1 MNEQLASLGKKVFIE
16 EVAPILIEQMKSA
29 LQKAGAWIIG
39 KVGDIVRSIGQDSN
53 INTVL
58 VKRDLLKK
66 DDIIQIAK
74 ENIVPNSNMVA
85 ALMDST
91 EDCYVV
97 YLAYLRDKELL
108 PVEENKY
115 VTITAEGLSRDVD
128 ALFKGQQLI
137 VIK

>member
-1 MNEQLASLGKKVFIE
+1 MYQQLVTLGKEVFTE
-16 EVAPILIEQMKSA
+16 EVAPVLIEQMKSA
-29 LQKAGAWIIG
+29 LQKAGAWIID
-39 KVGDIVRSIGQDSN
+39 KVGDFIGSIGQDTN
-53 INTVL
+53 IKTVL

-91 EDCYVV
+91 KDCYVV

-128 ALFKGQQLI
+128 ALFNGRQLI
-137 VIK
+137 IIK

>member
-1 MNEQLASLGKKVFIE
+1 MYQQLATFGKEVFIE
-16 EVAPILIEQMKSA
+16 EIAPVLIEQMESA
-29 LQKAGAWIIG
+29 LQEAGAWIID
-39 KVGDIVRSIGQDSN
+39 KVENFIGDNGQNTN
-53 INTVL
+53 IKAVL
-58 VKRDLLKK
+58 FKRDLLKK

-85 ALMDST
+85 ALMNST
-91 EDCYVV
+91 KDCYVV

-128 ALFKGQQLI
+128 ALFNGQQLI

>member
-1 MNEQLASLGKKVFIE
+1 MYQQLATFGKEVFIE
-16 EVAPILIEQMKSA
+16 EIAPVLIEQLKSA

-39 KVGDIVRSIGQDSN
+39 KVGDVLGNNGQNTN
-53 INTVL
+53 IKTVL
-58 VKRDLLKK
+58 VKRDLLKR

-85 ALMDST
+85 AMMDST
-91 EDCYVV
+91 ENLYVV

-128 ALFKGQQLI
+128 ALFNGQQLI
-137 VIK
+137 IIK